1 MAFKQKDYRK
11 DKPKSLNVRRAY
23 GMKKLTSKFL
33 SVVRGPV
40 DGPDEKVRDLNW
52 KGGYPTMQMRKR
64 IFLRSFLTVFF
75 FMSGRPAMLH
85 GAHWSESLAFT
96 YDNGLGDTMPYRLF
110 IPPDY
115 DPERAYP
122 LVLFLHGAG
131 ERGTNN
137 TIQVSVHIDNLINAT
152 QSPQYTSFLVAPQ
165 TTDHWGSNRSRSLV
179 DGILTEIEL
188 NYTVDSSRLYITG
201 LSLGGYGTFDQLYHF
216 PGRFAAAAPLS
227 GGVGSTSVSDVAAV
241 IKDIP
246 TWVHHGA
253 QDTAVPVSS
262 SRVIV
267 NAMRNAGGSPLYT
280 EYPNMGHNIWSHV
293 YADNNNEFYPWMFS
307 QSLDGLLIE
316 PMLLGLRSPSDFNGD
331 SQVNIKD
338 LILLIEHWGQ
348 NEPSIDIVPVLAG
361 DGTIDAL
368 DLEVMM
374 GYWGQL
380 VQDATLKAHWNL
392 DETEGMV
399 AFDSTG
405 DNDAI
410 VTGKALW
417 QPASGMVNGALEFN
431 GATFVV
437 ADFVLN
443 PSGGL
448 LSVLAWVKDGTPG
461 QAVISQIDGANW
473 LLADPSEGYLMTELR
488 SPGRGGGPLQS
499 QTSITDG
506 NWHRIGLV
514 WDGLY
519 RTLYVDSIAVAQ
531 DTQDSLGGSDSGL
544 YIGCDKAMKTGTY
557 WSGLIDDVSIYNRVV
572 IP

>member
-1 MAFKQKDYRK
+1 
-11 DKPKSLNVRRAY
+11 
-23 GMKKLTSKFL
+23 
-33 SVVRGPV
+33 V
-40 DGPDEKVRDLNW
+40 D
-52 KGGYPTMQMRKR
+52 T
-64 IFLRSFLTVFF
+64 TV
-75 FMSGRPAMLH
+75 P
-85 GAHWSESLAFT
+85 
-96 YDNGLGDTMPYRLF
+96 
-110 IPPDY
+110 I
-115 DPERAYP
+115 
-122 LVLFLHGAG
+122 
-131 ERGTNN
+131 
-137 TIQVSVHIDNLINAT
+137 
-152 QSPQYTSFLVAPQ
+152 
-165 TTDHWGSNRSRSLV
+165 
-179 DGILTEIEL
+179 
-188 NYTVDSSRLYITG
+188 
-201 LSLGGYGTFDQLYHF
+201 
-216 PGRFAAAAPLS
+216 
-227 GGVGSTSVSDVAAV
+227 
-241 IKDIP
+241 
-246 TWVHHGA
+246 
-253 QDTAVPVSS
+253 SS

-267 NAMRNAGGSPLYT
+267 DAMRNAGGSPLYT

-557 WSGLIDDVSIYNRVV
+557 WSGLIDDIRIYNRVV